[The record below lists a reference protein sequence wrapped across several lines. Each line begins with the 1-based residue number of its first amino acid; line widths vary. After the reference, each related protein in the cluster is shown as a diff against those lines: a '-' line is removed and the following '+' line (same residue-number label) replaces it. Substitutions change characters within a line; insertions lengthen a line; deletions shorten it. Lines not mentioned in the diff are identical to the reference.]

1 MWCGPPP
8 SRGRQGPQ
16 GTDCVPGRKRGKL
29 NADIMVDVP
38 TVGVYA
44 CAVVCIR
51 VMLSKQCDAF
61 GREEKNKFL
70 FLTSFITR
78 LRKHNQ
84 SRHLYSR
91 SKSVGNSGLQYQT
104 HMSLKAMLFVCIT
117 LRLHP
122 KMKLHSSLIP
132 DYISLM
138 LLCT

>member
-84 SRHLYSR
+84 SRHFVFPFQKCWQLRITVSNTYVSQGHAICLY
-91 SKSVGNSGLQYQT
+91 
-104 HMSLKAMLFVCIT
+104 
-117 LRLHP
+117 HP
-122 KMKLHSSLIP
+122 
-132 DYISLM
+132 
-138 LLCT
+138 